1 MTKKINL
8 SALEIKALDGSKQQ
22 VNIQDEVANLI
33 YMQGQSIADCEL
45 GRKIY
50 NGGRDQN
57 GVLQAGADR
66 TVELSDDELK
76 VVAHLAQQFPYVIRI
91 AIDAA
96 IKR

>member
-1 MTKKINL
+1 MKKVNL
-8 SALEIKALDGSKQQ
+8 SALEIQGIDGAKQR

-57 GVLQAGADR
+57 GVLSAESDR

-76 VVAHLAQQFPYVIRI
+76 VVAHIAKQFPYVIRESLL
-91 AIDAA
+91 AA
-96 IKR
+96 LK

>member
-1 MTKKINL
+1 MKKVNL
-8 SALEIKALDGSKQQ
+8 SQLEIQGIDGAKQQ

-33 YMQGQSIADCEL
+33 YMQGQSIQDCEL

-57 GVLQAGADR
+57 GVLTQGADR

-76 VVAHLAQQFPYVIRI
+76 VVTRIAKQFPYVIRESLL
-91 AIDAA
+91 AA
-96 IKR
+96 IK

>member
-1 MTKKINL
+1 MKKVNL
-8 SALEIKALDGSKQQ
+8 SALEIRGIDGAKQR

-57 GVLQAGADR
+57 GVLTQEADR

-76 VVAHLAQQFPYVIRI
+76 VVAHIAQQFPYVIRESLL
-91 AIDAA
+91 AA
-96 IKR
+96 LK

>member
-1 MTKKINL
+1 MKKVNL
-8 SALEIKALDGSKQQ
+8 SQLEIQGIDGAKQR

-57 GVLQAGADR
+57 GVLTKDADR

-76 VVAHLAQQFPYVIRI
+76 VVKRITQQFPYVIRE
-91 AIDAA
+91 ALLAA
-96 IKR
+96 LK

>member
-1 MTKKINL
+1 MKKVNL
-8 SALEIKALDGSKQQ
+8 SQLEIQGIDGAKQR

-57 GVLQAGADR
+57 GVLQAEADR

-76 VVAHLAQQFPYVIRI
+76 VVSHIAQQFPYVIRESLL
-91 AIDAA
+91 AA
-96 IKR
+96 LK

>member
-1 MTKKINL
+1 MKKVNL
-8 SALEIKALDGSKQQ
+8 SQLEIQGIDGAKQR

-57 GVLQAGADR
+57 GVLTAEADR

-76 VVAHLAQQFPYVIRI
+76 VVAHIAQQFPYVIREALI
-91 AIDAA
+91 AAL
-96 IKR
+96 K

>member
-1 MTKKINL
+1 MTKKVNL
-8 SALEIKALDGSKQQ
+8 SQLEIRGIDGSKQQ

-57 GVLQAGADR
+57 GVLTKDADR

-76 VVAHLAQQFPYVIRI
+76 VVERIEGQFPYVIRI

-96 IKR
+96 IK

>member
-1 MTKKINL
+1 MTKKVNL
-8 SALEIKALDGSKQQ
+8 SQLEIRGIDGSKQR

-57 GVLQAGADR
+57 GVLTKGADR

-76 VVAHLAQQFPYVIRI
+76 VVERIAAQFPYVIRI

-96 IKR
+96 IK

>member
-1 MTKKINL
+1 MKKVNL
-8 SALEIKALDGSKQQ
+8 SQLEIQGIDGAKQR

-57 GVLQAGADR
+57 GVLTAEADR

-76 VVAHLAQQFPYVIRI
+76 VVAHIAKQFPYVIRESLL
-91 AIDAA
+91 AA
-96 IKR
+96 LK

>member
-1 MTKKINL
+1 MKKVNL
-8 SALEIKALDGSKQQ
+8 SALEIRGIDGKQQQ

-50 NGGRDQN
+50 NGGRNQN
-57 GVLQAGADR
+57 GVLTAEADR

-76 VVAHLAQQFPYVIRI
+76 VVAHIAQQFPYVIRESLL
-91 AIDAA
+91 AA
-96 IKR
+96 LK

>member
-1 MTKKINL
+1 MKKVNL
-8 SALEIKALDGSKQQ
+8 SQLEIQGIDGSKQQ

-50 NGGRDQN
+50 NAGRDQN
-57 GVLQAGADR
+57 GVLTAEADR

-76 VVAHLAQQFPYVIRI
+76 VVAHIAQQFPYVIRESLL
-91 AIDAA
+91 AA
-96 IKR
+96 LK